1 MAKVLIGMSGGVDS
15 AVAAYLLKKQ
25 GHEVIGVTLRT
36 WVSDDGTESRCCE
49 IDDARRVAM
58 RLGIPYYPLNS
69 LRAFQEEVTEPF
81 IHDYLE
87 GRTPNPCILCNRHVK
102 WERML
107 YFMKVLQADY
117 VATGHYAGIR
127 KMPNGRYTVQMAR
140 HGEKD
145 QTYMLYRL
153 TQEQLRHTMMP
164 LSGCSKE
171 EVRAMAREFD
181 LAVASKPDSQELCF
195 VPEGNYWDF
204 IRCHAPGEVP
214 GEGDFVDESGRIL
227 GRHRGI
233 IHYTVGQRRGL
244 GIAAG
249 ERIFVTEIRPK
260 ENQVVLGPEES
271 LYREEIRCTDLN
283 FLSIPD
289 PEPGTVF
296 RCQAKIRYHH
306 PAVAAT
312 VTVTGDDNVLVR
324 FDTPVRAPA
333 PGQSAVFYDDDRCVI
348 GGGIIA

>member
-1 MAKVLIGMSGGVDS
+1 M
-15 AVAAYLLKKQ
+15 
-25 GHEVIGVTLRT
+25 
-36 WVSDDGTESRCCE
+36 
-49 IDDARRVAM
+49 
-58 RLGIPYYPLNS
+58 
-69 LRAFQEEVTEPF
+69 
-81 IHDYLE
+81 
-87 GRTPNPCILCNRHVK
+87 
-102 WERML
+102 
-107 YFMKVLQADY
+107 
-117 VATGHYAGIR
+117 
-127 KMPNGRYTVQMAR
+127 
-140 HGEKD
+140 
-145 QTYMLYRL
+145 
-153 TQEQLRHTMMP
+153 
-164 LSGCSKE
+164 
-171 EVRAMAREFD
+171 
-181 LAVASKPDSQELCF
+181 
-195 VPEGNYWDF
+195 DF
-204 IRCHAPGEVP
+204 IRSQAPEEVP
-214 GEGDFVDESGRIL
+214 GEGDFVDETGKVL

-233 IHYTVGQRRGL
+233 LHYTVGQRRGL

-249 ERIFVTEIRPK
+249 ERIFVTEIRPE

-289 PEPGTVF
+289 PESGTVF